1 MLRHVSRRAFTLVE
15 LLVVIG
21 IIALLIG
28 ILLPSLNKARETAK
42 TAQCLSNLRQLG
54 AIHNIYTGENRGWIV
69 PSDYGTV
76 PQQSDGNGVITAEV
90 WYTILVCG
98 GYINFPPATTDGPP
112 SENHALRCPSAVVDF
127 IGSSTIS
134 NGQPTSR
141 NSQQGAMEVQYVSK
155 KLDPGRVVY
164 CSYGINGTSGN
175 QRYIPCRR
183 YPADSGQTFPAKITE
198 VRKSAEVAFIFDG
211 LAAVNLQTVNAN
223 RLNARHGK
231 RQQTNIL
238 FFDGHAETFWTKDL
252 PGGLGDANPASTTFG
267 LANLANYQIPKWRL
281 DQ

>member
-1 MLRHVSRRAFTLVE
+1 MSHVFRRAFTLVE

-42 TAQCLSNLRQLG
+42 TAQCLSNIRQLG
-54 AIHNIYTGENRGWIV
+54 AIHNIYTAENKGWIV

-76 PQQSDGNGVITAEV
+76 PQQTNANGVITDEV

-98 GYINFPPATTDGPP
+98 GYLNYPIANAGGPP
-112 SENHALRCPSAVVDF
+112 SENHALRCPSAVIDF
-127 IGSSTIS
+127 IGSTTVT
-134 NGQPTSR
+134 NGQPVSR
-141 NSQQGAMEVQYVSK
+141 TNQQGAMEVQYTSK
-155 KLDPGRVVY
+155 KLEPGRIVY

-175 QRYIPCRR
+175 QRYIPVRR
-183 YPADSGQTFPAKITE
+183 YPADSGPTYPAKISE
-198 VRKSAEVAFIFDG
+198 VKKSAEVAFIFDG
-211 LAAVNLQTVNAN
+211 LAAVNLQTVNGN
-223 RLNARHGK
+223 RLNARHNK
-231 RQQTNIL
+231 QQQTNIL

-252 PGGLGDANPASTTFG
+252 PGGVGDANPASTVFG